1 MAKNKYKV
9 IPIKVKLFNVRSAEL
24 GDPNKLVFVAKLAKL
39 LFLGDRTNIIIF
51 KNMLSNI
58 HKTFI
63 IKFILLEINLQFQK
77 LL

>member
-1 MAKNKYKV
+1 MAINKYKV